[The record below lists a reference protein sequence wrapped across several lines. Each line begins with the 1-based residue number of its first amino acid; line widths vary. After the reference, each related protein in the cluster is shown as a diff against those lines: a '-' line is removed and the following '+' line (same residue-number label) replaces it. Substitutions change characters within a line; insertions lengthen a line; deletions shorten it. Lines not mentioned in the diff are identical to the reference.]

1 MKLPAEVSASGRG
14 RCRAPGLYPPKPDIV
29 GTGLLRAHASLPRGH
44 ARASGQQDK
53 RIVDYDG
60 DRLNGCAA
68 EFSSD
73 TIGRNRDA
81 AAFHW

>member
-1 MKLPAEVSASGRG
+1 MRTPAEAKTIKARTVNDAKRRSILGSH
-14 RCRAPGLYPPKPDIV
+14 
-29 GTGLLRAHASLPRGH
+29 HASLPRGH
-44 ARASGQQDK
+44 ARAFGQQDK

-60 DRLNGCAA
+60 DRLNGCAV
-68 EFSSD
+68 EFSRD

>member
-1 MKLPAEVSASGRG
+1 MRVLECRG

-29 GTGLLRAHASLPRGH
+29 GTVYFAPTPRFPVATLALPGNKT
-44 ARASGQQDK
+44 K

-60 DRLNGCAA
+60 GRLNGCAA
-68 EFSSD
+68 EFSRD